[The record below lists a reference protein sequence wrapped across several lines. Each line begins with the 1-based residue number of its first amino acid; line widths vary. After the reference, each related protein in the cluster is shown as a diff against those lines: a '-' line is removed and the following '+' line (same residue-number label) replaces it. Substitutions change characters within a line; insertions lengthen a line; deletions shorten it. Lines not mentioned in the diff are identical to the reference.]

1 MQSVSGIESISFR
14 LGRVVMISRYKW
26 LRRCCMLLA
35 CALLCAAPAAAQF
48 DRAQLSGR
56 IKDASA
62 AAVPGATVTATSRQ
76 TQTPTVPVSD
86 NTGFYTFPNLKPG
99 RSDGPA

>member
-26 LRRCCMLLA
+26 LRRGCMLVA
-35 CALLCAAPAAAQF
+35 CALLFAAPAAAQF

-62 AAVPGATVTATSRQ
+62 ASVPGATVTATNRQ
-76 TQTPTVPVSD
+76 TQTATTAATD
-86 NTGFYTFPNLKPG
+86 NTGCFPFPNLPS
-99 RSDGPA
+99 RHYDV